1 MQTCSVGPHLVTSLP
16 DNVAVL
22 IDHHG
27 PKAGPG
33 AVHKT
38 SPGRECNC
46 LAYASNKH
54 CMENGGT
61 QAFVNNLFAPVS

>member
-27 PKAGPG
+27 PKAGAG

-38 SPGRECNC
+38 SPGRECNR
-46 LAYASNKH
+46 LASNKN

-61 QAFVNNLFAPVS
+61 QAFVNNFVAPVS